1 MGFHVEKDSE
11 YLHVQKSFRDCCV
24 LEDSQK
30 LLSRSKVAPVR
41 VPKDV
46 GWLLPRGPSP
56 RSLGNKET

>member
-30 LLSRSKVAPVR
+30 LLC
-41 VPKDV
+41 
-46 GWLLPRGPSP
+46 
-56 RSLGNKET
+56 